1 MLPLRF
7 CLNVIYLSTKQV
19 IWAMVMS
26 SRKTVGGE
34 LERERERNQ
43 SKTTHNSMF

>member
-1 MLPLRF
+1 MMIPLRF
-7 CLNVIYLSTKQV
+7 CLKVIYLSTKQV

-34 LERERERNQ
+34 LEREKKNQ